1 MKRVWLA
8 AVLAA
13 LGLAAPAYATF
24 PGGNGRIAYTWSRGG
39 GAFEGGPN
47 PRLVGVVSVRPDGRG
62 RRLVA
67 RGGDS
72 PKYSPGGRRIAFLR
86 DHRLWVAQADGDDAV
101 PVTPKGWGVGGH
113 EWSPGGTRIAFGRGF
128 KSGGNALY
136 TVKRDGSGLR
146 RLLKSPQPIIISSGP
161 WSPDGKAIVYEQSSG
176 RPLVRV
182 VRAGVI
188 STLARPA
195 SRPTWSRGGLI
206 AYEAQVPA
214 ERRAQVCITRPPR
227 KTPIRCIG
235 FADASVTRPIWSPL
249 GDRLVVTYAG
259 PGGEPVELWTV
270 RPDGTVLTRTPKAEH
285 TSPIFSP
292 PIFSP
297 DGGSLAFNRT
307 RFAGDPRL
315 FFTDLLVQRSDGTG
329 RRLLVRGG
337 QAETQDWQPLRRSR

>member
-8 AVLAA
+8 AVVAA

-39 GAFEGGPN
+39 GSFESGPS
-47 PRLVGVVSVRPDGRG
+47 PRLVGVVTVRPDGSG

-67 RGGDS
+67 RGGRK
-72 PKYSPGGRRIAFLR
+72 PAYSPDGRSIAFQR
-86 DHRLWVAQADGDDAV
+86 AGRLWVAEADGDAAR
-101 PVTPKGWGVGGH
+101 PVTPRGWLLGDH
-113 EWSPGGTRIAFGRGF
+113 RWSPRGLRIAFGRGF
-128 KSGGNALY
+128 KNGGDALY
-136 TVKRDGSGLR
+136 TVEPDGSGLR
-146 RLLKSPQPIIISSGP
+146 RLLRSRQPINMSSGP
-161 WSPDGKAIVYEQSSG
+161 WAPDGKAIVYEQSSG
-176 RPLVRV
+176 RSLVRV
-182 VRAGVI
+182 FRAGVI

-214 ERRAQVCITRPPR
+214 ERRAQVCITRPSR

-315 FFTDLLVQRSDGTG
+315 FFTDLLVQRPDGTG

-337 QAETQDWQPLRRSR
+337 QAETQDWQPLRR

>member
-1 MKRVWLA
+1 M
-8 AVLAA
+8 
-13 LGLAAPAYATF
+13 
-24 PGGNGRIAYTWSRGG
+24 
-39 GAFEGGPN
+39 
-47 PRLVGVVSVRPDGRG
+47 
-62 RRLVA
+62 
-67 RGGDS
+67 
-72 PKYSPGGRRIAFLR
+72 
-86 DHRLWVAQADGDDAV
+86 
-101 PVTPKGWGVGGH
+101 
-113 EWSPGGTRIAFGRGF
+113 RIAFGRGL
-128 KSGGNALY
+128 KNGGDALY
-136 TVKRDGSGLR
+136 TVEPDGTGLR
-146 RLLKSPQPIIISSGP
+146 RLLKSPQPINISSGP
-161 WSPDGKAIVYEQSSG
+161 WSPGGKAIVYEQSSG
-176 RPLVRV
+176 RSLARV
-182 VRAGVI
+182 FRAGVM

-206 AYEAQVPA
+206 AYEAPVPA
-214 ERRAQVCITRPPR
+214 ERRAQVCITRPRR

-259 PGGEPVELWTV
+259 IGGEPVELWTV

-315 FFTDLLVQRSDGTG
+315 FFTDLLVQQPDGTG

-337 QAETQDWQPLRRSR
+337 QAETQDWQPLRR